1 MEDSGG
7 FGMSEKKI
15 VGITMGDPASIG
27 PEITVKAFA
36 DKSLYDLCRPVVV
49 GDACV
54 MEAALPIVGHT
65 EMKINPVKDV
75 ADAKF
80 EYGTIDVLDMG
91 LVDMDQLKRGEVS
104 AMCGEAASDPMM
116 IPLLLAFG
124 LNEFSMSSSAIL
136 KARKMI
142 TGYSEAELQAVAD
155 KAMSF
160 VSAKEIENFM
170 RDFINQ

>member
-1 MEDSGG
+1 M
-7 FGMSEKKI
+7 
-15 VGITMGDPASIG
+15 VG
-27 PEITVKAFA
+27 
-36 DKSLYDLCRPVVV
+36 
-49 GDACV
+49 
-54 MEAALPIVGHT
+54 
-65 EMKINPVKDV
+65 
-75 ADAKF
+75 
-80 EYGTIDVLDMG
+80 
-91 LVDMDQLKRGEVS
+91 
-104 AMCGEAASDPMM
+104 MCGEAASDPMM

>member
-1 MEDSGG
+1 MNNLGIIFALAGAIISALVAGIG
-7 FGMSEKKI
+7 SAKA
-15 VGITMGDPASIG
+15 VG
-27 PEITVKAFA
+27 
-36 DKSLYDLCRPVVV
+36 
-49 GDACV
+49 
-54 MEAALPIVGHT
+54 
-65 EMKINPVKDV
+65 
-75 ADAKF
+75 
-80 EYGTIDVLDMG
+80 
-91 LVDMDQLKRGEVS
+91 
-104 AMCGEAASDPMM
+104 MCGEAASDPMM

>member
-1 MEDSGG
+1 MNNLGIIFALAGAIISALVAGIG
-7 FGMSEKKI
+7 SAKA
-15 VGITMGDPASIG
+15 VG
-27 PEITVKAFA
+27 
-36 DKSLYDLCRPVVV
+36 
-49 GDACV
+49 
-54 MEAALPIVGHT
+54 
-65 EMKINPVKDV
+65 
-75 ADAKF
+75 
-80 EYGTIDVLDMG
+80 
-91 LVDMDQLKRGEVS
+91 
-104 AMCGEAASDPMM
+104 MCGEAASDPMM

-124 LNEFSMSSSAIL
+124 LNEISMSSSAIL